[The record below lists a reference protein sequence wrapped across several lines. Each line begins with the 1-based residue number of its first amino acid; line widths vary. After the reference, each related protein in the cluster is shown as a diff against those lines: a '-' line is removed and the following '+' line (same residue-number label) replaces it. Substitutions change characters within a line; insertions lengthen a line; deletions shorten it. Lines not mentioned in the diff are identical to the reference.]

1 MSFRPDE
8 QFEPQAKNTI
18 YSVYKFFK
26 DLSTHEDKPALAAYC
41 RQSQERTAETCGVSL
56 KTVKQT
62 CNENK
67 ITENQAKA
75 LNPGSSNNLKFQSP
89 TNNHNREKFV
99 TELVDFDNEMVRRVV
114 HDFYDKGEFPTS
126 SKILAALREIVNYQG
141 SKSSLKIILKQLNF
155 KYKKCYDG
163 RKFLMERLDTAAARD
178 KFLRKMNEFRGNG
191 DTRPV
196 VYIGETCVNLNY
208 TASGCKRSLKVSSGK
223 DSRLIVCHAGSPS
236 FGFIKESKLIFRCDS
251 SNKDCRTQINATIFE
266 DWFSQ
271 MLHHLEEPS
280 IIVMN
285 NVSHH
290 SSLVK
295 NYPKIN
301 SKKTDVQQWLREK
314 NVEFS
319 PLESLAELREK
330 MKSTIPRGKKYK
342 LDELTFQMGHEVVRL
357 PPTTVSTIQ
366 QNSFWHKLKAKWP
379 KKIVLSKLGMSK
391 HLCIKKS
398 MQ

>member
-1 MSFRPDE
+1 
-8 QFEPQAKNTI
+8 
-18 YSVYKFFK
+18 
-26 DLSTHEDKPALAAYC
+26 
-41 RQSQERTAETCGVSL
+41 
-56 KTVKQT
+56 
-62 CNENK
+62 
-67 ITENQAKA
+67 
-75 LNPGSSNNLKFQSP
+75 
-89 TNNHNREKFV
+89 
-99 TELVDFDNEMVRRVV
+99 
-114 HDFYDKGEFPTS
+114 
-126 SKILAALREIVNYQG
+126 
-141 SKSSLKIILKQLNF
+141 
-155 KYKKCYDG
+155 
-163 RKFLMERLDTAAARD
+163 
-178 KFLRKMNEFRGNG
+178 MNEFRGNG
-191 DTRPV
+191 DTGPV

-251 SNKDCRTQINATIFE
+251 SNKDCCTQINATIFE

-379 KKIVLSKLGMSK
+379 KKNRTFKIGDVEALVHKEIDAVTLDYWAK
-391 HLCIKKS
+391 HGEDCVKIQEEDFLRAGLRDEILKPIILTFNS
-398 MQ
+398 DESSSSEDEDDDEN